1 MRAGNKWLLPE
12 GIEEVLPPRAA
23 QLDALCRRIMDQ
35 FAGWGYEL
43 VMPPLIEYLDTL
55 FTGTDE
61 DLELQTF
68 KVIDQLNG
76 RLMGIRADTT
86 PQVARIEVHNL
97 KRNRPSRLCYLGSV
111 LHTLPGGPGA
121 TRSLL
126 QVGAELY
133 GHKGIES
140 DAEILALMLKTL
152 QLAGLHDVHVDIGH
166 AGIMQGLTGPM
177 QLDPEREALLSSCV
191 QRKAADE
198 LKTLLD
204 EWSLAGESGAA
215 LARLMDLEGDAGVLD
230 EVRDILRPCGEEL
243 CGYVDELDSIAE
255 LTSRQVRNA
264 PLYFDVTEFQGYH
277 YHTGMTFVAYVPGES
292 EGIAFGGRY
301 DNVCEAFGRPRPAT
315 GFSTDALKLFDLAQQ
330 SHVPKKGIC
339 APNSDVPGLYELVDR
354 LREEGETVIYSLPGE
369 EAETEAENPDC
380 DREIVLEHGRWQVRK
395 I

>member
-1 MRAGNKWLLPE
+1 MRAKNKWLLPE
-12 GIEEVLPPRAA
+12 GIEETLPPRAA

-43 VMPPLIEYLDTL
+43 VTPPLIEYLDTL

-68 KVIDQLNG
+68 KVIDQLSG
-76 RLMGIRADTT
+76 KLMGIRADTT
-86 PQVARIEVHNL
+86 PQVARIDVHNL
-97 KRNRPSRLCYLGSV
+97 KRDRPSRLCYIGSV
-111 LHTLPGGPGA
+111 LHTLPSAPGGA
-121 TRSLL
+121 RSLL

-166 AGIMQGLTGPM
+166 VGIMQGLTGPM
-177 QLDPEREALLSSCV
+177 QLDPDREALLSSCV
-191 QRKAADE
+191 RRKATDE
-198 LKTLLD
+198 LKALLE
-204 EWSLAGESGAA
+204 EWSLSGETGAA
-215 LARLMDLEGDAGVLD
+215 LVRLMELEGDAGLLD

-255 LTSRQVRNA
+255 LASRQAGNA

-301 DNVCEAFGRPRPAT
+301 DNVCRAFGRSRPAT
-315 GFSTDALKLFDLAQQ
+315 GFSTDALKLFDLAAP
-330 SHVPKKGIC
+330 SYAPKKGIC
-339 APNSDVPGLYELVDR
+339 APNSEVPGLYELVDR

-369 EAETEAENPDC
+369 DAETDPQNPDC

>member
-1 MRAGNKWLLPE
+1 MRAKNKWLLPE

-23 QLDALCRRIMDQ
+23 QLDTLCRRIMDQ

-43 VMPPLIEYLDTL
+43 VIPPLIEYLDTL

-68 KVIDQLNG
+68 KVIDQLSG
-76 RLMGIRADTT
+76 KLMGIRADTT

-97 KRNRPSRLCYLGSV
+97 KRDRPSRLCYIGGV
-111 LHTLPGGPGA
+111 LRTLPGAPGGA
-121 TRSLL
+121 RSLL

-152 QLAGLHDVHVDIGH
+152 QLAGLQDLHVDIGH
-166 AGIMQGLTGPM
+166 VGIMQGLTDPM
-177 QLDPEREALLSSCV
+177 QLDADREALLFSCV
-191 QRKAADE
+191 QRKATDE
-198 LKTLLD
+198 LKTLLA
-204 EWSLAGESGAA
+204 EWSLDDASGEA
-215 LARLMDLEGDAGVLD
+215 LVRLMELEGDAGMLE
-230 EVRDILRPCGEEL
+230 EVRGILRPCGEEL
-243 CGYVDELDSIAE
+243 CAYVDELDRIAQ

-277 YHTGMTFVAYVPGES
+277 YHTGMTFVAYMPGES
-292 EGIAFGGRY
+292 EGVAFGGRY

-330 SHVPKKGIC
+330 PYAPGKGIC
-339 APNSDVPGLYELVDR
+339 APNSEVPGLYELVDR
-354 LREEGETVIYSLPGE
+354 LREEGEVVIFRLPGDE
-369 EAETEAENPDC
+369 QAPGPCSEGC
-380 DREIVLEHGRWQVRK
+380 DREIVLEHGRWQVREM
-395 I
+395 

>member
-23 QLDALCRRIMDQ
+23 QLDALCRRITDQ

-68 KVIDQLNG
+68 KVTDQLNG
-76 RLMGIRADTT
+76 KLMGIRADTT

-97 KRNRPSRLCYLGSV
+97 KRNRPSRLCYIGSV
-111 LHTLPGGPGA
+111 LHTLPGGPGG

-339 APNSDVPGLYELVDR
+339 APNSEVPGLYKLVDR

-369 EAETEAENPDC
+369 EAETDMENPDC

>member
-1 MRAGNKWLLPE
+1 MRAKNKWLLPE
-12 GIEEVLPPRAA
+12 GIEEVLPPRAT
-23 QLDALCRRIMDQ
+23 QLDALCRRILDQ

-43 VMPPLIEYLDTL
+43 VMPPFIEYLDTL

-76 RLMGIRADTT
+76 KLMGIRADTT

-97 KRNRPSRLCYLGSV
+97 KRNGPSRLCYIGTV
-111 LHTLPGGPGA
+111 LHTIPGAPGG
-121 TRSLL
+121 TRSPL

-152 QLAGLHDVHVDIGH
+152 QLAGLPDVHVDIGH
-166 AGIMQGLTGPM
+166 VGIMQGLTEPM
-177 QLDPEREALLSSCV
+177 QLDPEREARLFGCV

-198 LKTLLD
+198 LKSMLQ
-204 EWSLAGESGAA
+204 EWSIADESGAA
-215 LARLMDLEGDAGVLD
+215 LVRLMELEGDAGILD
-230 EVRDILRPCGEEL
+230 EVRDILKPCGEEL
-243 CGYVDELDSIAE
+243 CGYVDELDRIAQ
-255 LTSRQVRNA
+255 LVSRQVRHA

-301 DNVCEAFGRPRPAT
+301 DEVCEAFGQPCPAT
-315 GFSTDALKLFDLAQQ
+315 GFSTDALKLFELAPQAYT
-330 SHVPKKGIC
+330 PKKGIY
-339 APNSDVPGLYELVDR
+339 APNSEVPGLYELVER
-354 LREEGETVIYSLPGE
+354 LREEGEIVIFKLPGD
-369 EAETEAENPDC
+369 AAAASPDDPDC
-380 DREIVLEHGRWQVRK
+380 DREIVLEHGHWQVRQL
-395 I
+395 